1 MERKVTEQRTRPD
14 PEMEEAMVPRRAWP
28 VALSCVSRKLKNL
41 PFPLVFLPEK
51 FSVKLLAKEMLFNKD
66 GSMELPI
73 FGKHRASQIGFW
85 PSFGLTI

>member
-1 MERKVTEQRTRPD
+1 MTEQTIRPA
-14 PEMEEAMVPRRAWP
+14 PEPEEATVPGRAWP
-28 VALSCVSRKLKNL
+28 VALSRVPWKQKNL

-73 FGKHRASQIGFW
+73 FGKHRASQIGSW
-85 PSFGLTI
+85 LSFGLTI